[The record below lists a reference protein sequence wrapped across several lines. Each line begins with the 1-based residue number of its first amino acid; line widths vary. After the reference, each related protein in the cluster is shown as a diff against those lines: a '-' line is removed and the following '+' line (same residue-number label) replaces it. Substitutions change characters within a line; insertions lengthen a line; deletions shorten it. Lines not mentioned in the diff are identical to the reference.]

1 MQRDTRVLMFLCSVL
16 FLLLWGFI
24 WLLTYQT
31 ETHQKEIDLPEV
43 TNIHVSTIKSVVV
56 KHENDPYGIISLDG
70 MLYLEPNDKEIAYSL
85 EKMQGFVY
93 ILTKLEGMREVE
105 YEDLSPFG
113 FHELSP
119 RIIILTFDERV
130 ELILGDSNDLGYYL
144 LNKNN
149 DKLYIVNSL
158 VGELFSMKKTDFLD
172 INLLP
177 SFTSEQ
183 LNMLESLSLWS
194 EKSPSRSYTITR
206 TGDFAFTLV
215 SPIKNV
221 LNLSRL
227 YSDILLPLSTIQ
239 NRAVVSTSVGK
250 LGNPLYK
257 VSLYFDGVNYELSV
271 FKGEG
276 DYYIRRDGFS
286 YTWEVP
292 FESLAFLETDYMDM
306 VGAGVYYTNI
316 QDISALELFHN
327 GENIAY
333 IAHDQNDESFL
344 SLYSELISIPAIRQ
358 ETSAYSKD
366 PRFTM
371 ILHRVEGNAEVLEV
385 FAINE
390 FEGFLAANGVINFVI
405 PLKYIEEIY
414 RTVNHLTP

>member
-1 MQRDTRVLMFLCSVL
+1 MQRDTKVLMFLCSVL

-31 ETHQKEIDLPEV
+31 ETHKKEIDLPQV

-70 MLYLEPNDKEIAYSL
+70 MLYLEPNDKEIAYSV

-93 ILTKLEGMREVE
+93 ILTKLEGIREVE

-183 LNMLESLSLWS
+183 LNMLESFSLWS

-206 TGDFAFTLV
+206 TGDFTFTLV

-257 VSLYFDGVNYELSV
+257 VSLYFDGVDYELSV
-271 FKGEG
+271 FKSEG

-286 YTWEVP
+286 YIWEVP

-306 VGAGVYYTNI
+306 VGAGVYYTNM
-316 QDISALELFHN
+316 QDISALELLHN

-358 ETSAYSKD
+358 EASAYGKD
-366 PRFTM
+366 PRFTI
-371 ILHRVEGNAEVLEV
+371 ILHRVEGNAEALEV

-390 FEGFLAANGVINFVI
+390 FEAFLSVNGVINFVI

-414 RTVNHLTP
+414 KSIKTK